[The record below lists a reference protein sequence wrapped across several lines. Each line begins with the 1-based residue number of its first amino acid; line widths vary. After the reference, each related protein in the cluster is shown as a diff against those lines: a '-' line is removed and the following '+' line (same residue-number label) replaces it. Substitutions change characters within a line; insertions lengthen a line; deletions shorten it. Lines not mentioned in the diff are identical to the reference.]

1 MSPTLATF
9 SSDPIGTNSI
19 GHGNNLLSKLGC
31 NSMVVGLNLS
41 EVNGINSRR
50 SLKGVAIS

>member
-50 SLKGVAIS
+50 SLKGEAIS